1 MKFLGLEI
9 SKKVLIGIIASVVV
23 VGGATTGVILL
34 NNNDKKQEQ
43 ETSIVL
49 KENLN
54 IEVNSELKLL
64 SLIEENKDIEIISD
78 DEIVDTST
86 LGEKELTIKYLDKKK
101 KEKEQIFKIV
111 IVDTQAPTIEYQKE
125 LTTTAGTEIDLL
137 KDVKVSDNSNEEIK
151 ATIDGTYD
159 FNNEGTYNL
168 KYVAVDSSN
177 NKKEE
182 EFTLKVNA
190 KPVPVCEKKT
200 GSITTTKPSMACQY
214 TTKIIS
220 WEWTEDLEKQQWVW
234 ALNNGY
240 GLVDPE
246 DQTKVTYNEYK
257 PYLFTKPSKTYSD
270 NQAHNIDVTVYI
282 IK

>member
-43 ETSIVL
+43 ETTIVL

-64 SLIEENKDIEIISD
+64 SLIEENKDIEVISE
-78 DEIVDTST
+78 DEVIDTST

-101 KEKEQIFKIV
+101 KEKEKTFKIV

-125 LTTTAGTEIDLL
+125 LTITAGTEIDLL
-137 KDVKVSDNSNEEIK
+137 KDVKVTDNSNEEIK
-151 ATIDGTYD
+151 ASIDGTYD
-159 FNNEGTYNL
+159 FNTEGTYNL
-168 KYVAVDSSN
+168 KYIAVDSSN

-190 KPVPVCEKKT
+190 KPVPVCDRKS
-200 GSITTTKPSMACQY
+200 GSWSTTKPSSACQY
-214 TTKIIS
+214 TTLDIH
-220 WEWTEDLEKQQWVW
+220 WLWYEEDGWCIGGDVGW
-234 ALNNGY
+234 MPPN
-240 GLVDPE
+240 DPS
-246 DQTKVTYNEYK
+246 VPARLK
-257 PYLFTKPSKTYSD
+257 PYISTQPKGNYNDGDEVT
-270 NQAHNIDVTVYI
+270 VTVYI